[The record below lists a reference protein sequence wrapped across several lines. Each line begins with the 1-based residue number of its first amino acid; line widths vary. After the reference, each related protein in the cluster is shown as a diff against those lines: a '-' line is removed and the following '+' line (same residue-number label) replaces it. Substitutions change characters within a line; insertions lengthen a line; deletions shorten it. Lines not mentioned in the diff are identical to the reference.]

1 MSPTPSNATAHTY
14 DLPWLPFST
23 LCEIVDSTFQSSI
36 KKIQQPT
43 ADVYDP
49 TLLVTYSSL
58 TNTPVEDT
66 VKQLQQT
73 SSIKTMQNAIGAF
86 HQRVLGSVKGW
97 TDSGPQGGGFDI
109 MSEEKVPAAGNR
121 KVLMEVKMRWNT
133 IKASDEHYTHQRLA
147 EAVKHFGGHGE
158 AVAYLAQ
165 IIPAKNRAYN
175 EPWVVTGRT
184 ALEHVRAADG
194 KTTYHLV
201 TGFPTAL
208 EDLLKVLPQA
218 FNYVLGK
225 QNLPHLDF
233 SDSVDVAILDERL
246 TLSLPASSALA
257 SE

>member
-36 KKIQQPT
+36 KKVQRPT

-58 TNTPVEDT
+58 TNTPVENT

-109 MSEEKVPAAGNR
+109 MSEGKVPAAGNR

-208 EDLLKVLPQA
+208 EDPLKVLPQA
-218 FNYVLGK
+218 FNHVLGK

-233 SDSVDVAILDERL
+233 SDSVDVAILEERL

>member
-1 MSPTPSNATAHTY
+1 MSPTSSNTTANAH

-36 KKIQQPT
+36 KKVQKPS

-66 VKQLQQT
+66 VKQLRQT

-86 HQRVLGSVKGW
+86 HQRVLGAVEGW

-109 MSEEKVPAAGNR
+109 MSENKVPTAGNR

-147 EAVKHFGGHGE
+147 EAVKHFGGQKE
-158 AVAYLAQ
+158 AVSYLAQ
-165 IIPAKNRAYN
+165 IIPAKNRAYD
-175 EPWVVTGRT
+175 EPWTVSGRT
-184 ALEHVRAADG
+184 PVEHVRAADG
-194 KTTYHLV
+194 KTVYHMV
-201 TGFPTAL
+201 TGYPTGL
-208 EDLLKVLPQA
+208 EDLLRALPYA
-218 FNYVLGK
+218 FNHVLGQ
-225 QNLPHLDF
+225 QNIPHLDF
-233 SDSVDVAILDERL
+233 SNELDIAMLGERME
-246 TLSLPASSALA
+246 LSLPAFSALPIR
-257 SE
+257 

>member
-1 MSPTPSNATAHTY
+1 MSPISSNATKSTY
-14 DLPWLPFST
+14 DLPWLRFAT
-23 LCEIVDSTFQSSI
+23 LCEIVNATFKTSI
-36 KKIQQPT
+36 KKVQQPT

-86 HQRVLGSVKGW
+86 HQRVLGSVDGW

-109 MSEEKVPAAGNR
+109 MSEGKVPAAGNR

-147 EAVKHFGGHGE
+147 EAVKHFGGHSE

-165 IIPAKNRAYN
+165 IIPAKNRAYD

-184 ALEHVRAADG
+184 ALEHVRSADG

-201 TGFPTAL
+201 TGQPTAL
-208 EDLLKVLPQA
+208 EDLLKVLPHA
-218 FNYVLGK
+218 FNHVLGK

-233 SDSVDVAILDERL
+233 SNSVDVAILNERL
-246 TLSLPASSALA
+246 TLALPTSSALPV
-257 SE
+257 E